1 MITEG
6 SSDSEERLG
15 RTRAREE
22 EGEEEE
28 EQKRGR
34 EKKRGIALRSASRC
48 RVHRFRLPSTTLDT
62 SSVHT
67 DVYTRVYAPNIAKR
81 SVKGHADVRACQI
94 IICNCRAG

>member
-1 MITEG
+1 MG
-6 SSDSEERLG
+6 
-15 RTRAREE
+15 RARELVK
-22 EGEEEE
+22 EEEE

-62 SSVHT
+62 PS
-67 DVYTRVYAPNIAKR
+67 VYTDIYIHIYAYAPNIAKR

-94 IICNCRAG
+94 IVCNCRAG